1 MNYISKLSK
10 VKKKKILLT
19 TMLYFNL
26 FLWD

>member
-10 VKKKKILLT
+10 VKKMIILLT

>member
-10 VKKKKILLT
+10 VKKIILLLT